1 MARSKPEPDP
11 RPTDGGSY
19 LLDEATGKWIDQDHK
34 PAECVMPTPAPAPSN
49 DEIDA

>member
-11 RPTDGGSY
+11 RPMDGGSY
-19 LLDEATGKWIDQDHK
+19 LLDEATGKWIEQCVK
-34 PAECVMPTPAPAPSN
+34 PAECVMPEPVPASSN